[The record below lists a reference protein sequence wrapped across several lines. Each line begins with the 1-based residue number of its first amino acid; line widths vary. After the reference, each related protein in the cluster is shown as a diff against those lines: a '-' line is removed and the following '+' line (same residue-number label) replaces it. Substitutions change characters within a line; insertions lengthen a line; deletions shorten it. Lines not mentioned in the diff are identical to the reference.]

1 MVSLPHQAVLIL
13 TGWAVSGYY
22 PRVQGFEVFELSEEW
37 LGQRVT
43 ARTYPR
49 VHMNGK
55 IKTPLEL
62 ASVRKA
68 LSPNGCSFELIGHL
82 LRADK
87 TTGELRIAIHP
98 SRSKVLPFLMVVR
111 ATPAVLERVNPE
123 WFAVRVRGGLIDHLM
138 VADSVEQVYAP
149 LPRVPVRKRVRIG

>member
-1 MVSLPHQAVLIL
+1 MVPLQPLPHQAVLIL

-22 PRVQGFEVFELSEEW
+22 PLSWPNYGTSRAGPRVQGFEVLEIPEKW
-37 LGQRVT
+37 IGKRVT
-43 ARTYPR
+43 ARLYPR

-68 LSPNGCSFELIGHL
+68 VSPNGCSFELIGHL
-82 LRADK
+82 LHVDK
-87 TTGELRIAIHP
+87 TTGELRIAIYP

-111 ATPAVLERVNPE
+111 ATSVVLERVNP
-123 WFAVRVRGGLIDHLM
+123 RPG
-138 VADSVEQVYAP
+138 P
-149 LPRVPVRKRVRIG
+149 